1 VGGGKILSFFSPLP
15 QNILVPP
22 TPSTGRRFP
31 LLCEK
36 KNDNFVL
43 FFLTR
48 ARDAATPRAVGSALT
63 GNRLRAETE
72 AAPVQRSSARGGK
85 RCVTPSTSARFAP
98 QGAECLLPPLSS
110 AWLCAGAGKVSD
122 DDPVYCLAPVVA
134 PGSTRA
140 RTRVHTTRTEPGC
153 THMIG
158 VLCRGRCSPPG
169 CAMGWA

>member
-1 VGGGKILSFFSPLP
+1 MSGG
-15 QNILVPP
+15 
-22 TPSTGRRFP
+22 R
-31 LLCEK
+31 E
-36 KNDNFVL
+36 NFVL
-43 FFLTR
+43 FFNPPPKYFGASDTCHRPPFPVTMGKEKNDNFDAR
-48 ARDAATPRAVGSALT
+48 ARRRHAARCGVGRADRRPPSGRDRGCAC
-63 GNRLRAETE
+63 AE
-72 AAPVQRSSARGGK
+72 RSSARGGK
-85 RCVTPSTSARFAP
+85 RCVTPSTSA

-122 DDPVYCLAPVVA
+122 DDPVYSLAPVVA

>member
-1 VGGGKILSFFSPLP
+1 MGEGKFYPFSLPSPKYFGASDTFHRPPFPVAMCEKKMIILSFFL
-15 QNILVPP
+15 
-22 TPSTGRRFP
+22 
-31 LLCEK
+31 
-36 KNDNFVL
+36 DA
-43 FFLTR
+43 R
-48 ARDAATPRAVGSALT
+48 ARRRHAARCGVGRADRRPPSGRDRGCAC
-63 GNRLRAETE
+63 AE
-72 AAPVQRSSARGGK
+72 RSHARGGK
-85 RCVTPSTSARFAP
+85 RCVTPSTSA

-122 DDPVYCLAPVVA
+122 DDPVYSLAPVVA